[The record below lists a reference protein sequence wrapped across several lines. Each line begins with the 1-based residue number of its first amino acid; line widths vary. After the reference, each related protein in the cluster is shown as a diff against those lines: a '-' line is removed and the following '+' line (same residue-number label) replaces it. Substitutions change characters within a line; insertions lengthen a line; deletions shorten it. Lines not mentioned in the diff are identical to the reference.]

1 MDNSPFT
8 KLSAELRN
16 EIYHLVLYSP
26 EGFNITYI
34 GNILFDDKVL
44 RNENHQVQ
52 PLALTATCKA
62 LRTET
67 LQLFFAINAFTF
79 KFKHFDSLQDILDAF
94 MARIGSDCVRA
105 LRRVFAECYHPIVAF
120 KPPRRVPED
129 VTRRDWMMCRVAIT
143 FTPGPLPP
151 QPVIRW
157 LDVLED
163 KGYDERVR

>member
-16 EIYHLVLYSP
+16 EIYHLVLHSP
-26 EGFNITYI
+26 EDFKIVYI
-34 GNILFDDKVL
+34 GNIIFEDKVL

-67 LQLFFAINAFTF
+67 LQLFYAINTFTF
-79 KFKHFDSLQDILDAF
+79 KFKHFDSLDDILEVFRD
-94 MARIGSDCVRA
+94 RIGNECVRA
-105 LRRVFAECYHPIVAF
+105 LRHVFAECYHPIVAF

-129 VTRRDWMMCRVAIT
+129 VAQRDWMMCRVAIT

-151 QPVIRW
+151 QPEIRW
-157 LDVLED
+157 LDALEEN
-163 KGYDERVR
+163 GRIS

>member
-1 MDNSPFT
+1 MDNSPLT

-26 EGFNITYI
+26 EGFTIIYI

-67 LQLFFAINAFTF
+67 LQLFYAINTFTF
-79 KFKHFDSLQDILDAF
+79 KFRHLDLLEDVF
-94 MARIGSDCVRA
+94 GVFRDRIGDDCVRA
-105 LRRVFAECYHPIVAF
+105 LRQVFAECYHPIVAF
-120 KPPRRVPED
+120 EPPRGVPE
-129 VTRRDWMMCRVAIT
+129 VVAQREWMFCRVEIVLN
-143 FTPGPLPP
+143 PGPSPLRPK
-151 QPVIRW
+151 IRI
-157 LDVLED
+157 LEES
-163 KGYDERVR
+163 KGILRLS